1 MKRKVILICTASLAF
16 LLALGIM
23 LYPLISNAYNEK
35 HYAYLMEDYSQ
46 QIAQAED
53 TELIDA
59 RALADAYN
67 RSLQPGVQTAD
78 PFSQEAFLAAS
89 NEYDALLNMNGS
101 GIMGYIEIP
110 SIDVHLPIYH
120 GTDDATLQKGVGHL
134 LGSSL
139 PVGGD
144 STHTILT
151 GHSGMASQRMFTDIP
166 LLSEGDTF
174 YLHVYGE
181 TLAYQVFFKD
191 EVYPYETQLLQ
202 IQEGRDLCTLVTC
215 TPIGVNTYRLLVM
228 AERIPYEE
236 AEVTEE
242 TKPEVSADSAWS
254 QNYMKG
260 IIVGFSAVVA
270 ITLIAAA
277 GRLIWRKHYEKR

>member
-1 MKRKVILICTASLAF
+1 MKRKVILICAASLAF
-16 LLALGIM
+16 FLALGIM

-166 LLSEGDTF
+166 LLSTGDTF
-174 YLHVYGE
+174 YLHIYGE
-181 TLAYQVFFKD
+181 ILAYQVFFKD

-236 AEVTEE
+236 AEVTEKA
-242 TKPEVSADSAWS
+242 KPEASAESAWS

-260 IIVGFSAVVA
+260 IIIGLSAVAV
-270 ITLIAAA
+270 ITLIAVA
-277 GRLIWRKHYEKR
+277 GWLIWRKHYEKR

>member
-1 MKRKVILICTASLAF
+1 MKRKVILICAASLAF
-16 LLALGIM
+16 FLALGIM

-35 HYAYLMEDYSQ
+35 HYAYLMEDYSM
-46 QIAQAED
+46 QIAQVED

-59 RALADAYN
+59 RALADTYN

-78 PFSQEAFLAAS
+78 PFSHEAFLAAAS
-89 NEYDALLNMNGS
+89 EYYELLNMNGS

-120 GTDDATLQKGVGHL
+120 GTDDDTLQKGVGHL

-139 PVGGD
+139 PVGGEN
-144 STHTILT
+144 THTILT

-174 YLHVYGE
+174 YLYVYGE

-191 EVYPYETQLLQ
+191 EVYPYETELLQ

-228 AERIPYEE
+228 AERIPYETVE
-236 AEVTEE
+236 MIEE
-242 TKPEVSADSAWS
+242 TKTEVSAESAWS

-260 IIVGFSAVVA
+260 IIAGLSAVVMIA
-270 ITLIAAA
+270 SITTA
-277 GRLIWRKHYEKR
+277 GWLIWRKYHENR

>member
-1 MKRKVILICTASLAF
+1 MKRKVILICAASLAF

-67 RSLQPGVQTAD
+67 RSLQPGVQAAD

-120 GTDDATLQKGVGHL
+120 GTDDTTLQKGVGHL

-166 LLSEGDTF
+166 LLSAGDTF
-174 YLHVYGE
+174 YLHIYGE

-228 AERIPYEE
+228 AERVPYEE
-236 AEVTEE
+236 AEVTEKA
-242 TKPEVSADSAWS
+242 KPEVSAESVWS

-260 IIVGFSAVVA
+260 IIVGLSAVAV

-277 GRLIWRKHYEKR
+277 GWLIWRKHYEKR